1 MKNIDKFY
9 EEAETLNRP
18 APLLRGFFNMNLDKE
33 LKGKVAIDLGAGVG
47 NDAEFLIDR
56 GFKVTCVDKEE
67 KSKRI
72 IQNRITNT
80 DNLKFIVKNFED
92 IKLHKADLIYSCF
105 SLHFC
110 HPSKFNKL
118 MSEIIRNIV
127 PGGYFVR

>member
-9 EEAETLNRP
+9 EEAEALNRP

-47 NDAEFLIDR
+47 NDAKFLIDI
-56 GFKVTCVDKEE
+56 GFKVTCIDKEE
-67 KSKRI
+67 KSRRI
-72 IQNRITNT
+72 IENKINNT
-80 DNLKFIVKNFED
+80 DNLKFIVKDFED

-110 HPSKFNKL
+110 NPTKFGKL
-118 MSEIIRNIV
+118 MSEIIRNII